1 MTVPGLMS
9 HFTATSEGIVEAMDG
24 ALGSGVKCAKRSS
37 YSGWPRKS
45 TEVSPVDTRKQ
56 AADDKKSASP
66 IDPKGLID
74 APKQYDTNRAKLAEA
89 VFDCIY
95 VSNKTGGRDA
105 GERCYWASVLF
116 TKFTTTAISLLKLLP
131 KRHEE
136 PGRTSGSFRSA
147 LDNNWDFTAVAALSR
162 TLYENSL
169 NLFNL
174 CFEPIEE
181 DEWLSRLN
189 LMQLHDWTTRQKT
202 FHRNQPESQNYTSVL
217 EDLHRKL
224 NSRGYFKS
232 LAPKKRTEYLRGTK
246 VHFQSHEEILTRMG
260 KTGVEGYVTFWHW
273 WSSYAHS
280 FPMSYYRMSE
290 QSRGHGIQN
299 DQDIMYIAASLELL
313 LQFMTDSLGGMR
325 KLFPDIET
333 PEVYLKNALA
343 QRARAAEAHS
353 GDPPDRSTG
362 SR

>member
-1 MTVPGLMS
+1 
-9 HFTATSEGIVEAMDG
+9 
-24 ALGSGVKCAKRSS
+24 
-37 YSGWPRKS
+37 
-45 TEVSPVDTRKQ
+45 VSPVDTEKQ
-56 AADDKKSASP
+56 ATDGNESASP
-66 IDPKGLID
+66 SHPKGLID
-74 APKQYDTNRAKLAEA
+74 VLKQYDTNRAKFAEA

-95 VSNKTGGRDA
+95 VSNRTGGRDA

-131 KRHEE
+131 KRQE
-136 PGRTSGSFRSA
+136 GAVTTSGSFRNA
-147 LDNNWDFTAVAALSR
+147 LENNWDFTAIAALSR

-169 NLFNL
+169 TLFYL
-174 CFEPIEE
+174 CFESVDE

-189 LMQLHDWTTRQKT
+189 LMQLHDWTTRRKT
-202 FHRNQPESQNYTSVL
+202 FHRNEPESQNYADVL

-224 NSRGYFKS
+224 RTRTFFNS

-246 VHFQSHEEILTRMG
+246 IHFQIHEEILTRMG

-290 QSRGHGIQN
+290 QSRGHGVQN
-299 DQDIMYIAASLELL
+299 DQDIMYISGSLEVLL
-313 LQFMTDSLGGMR
+313 EFVNDSLGGMR

-333 PEVYLKNALA
+333 PDVYLKDALA
-343 QRARAAEAHS
+343 KRARAAEEHTGDSAEKHS
-353 GDPPDRSTG
+353 SDTAL
-362 SR
+362 